1 MLFKKIHHRLL
12 EQYPL
17 LWNMRLPGILSVL
30 ILFHIVHFCA
40 GYGMYSGVE
49 DMSWE
54 SPKGMYFSTSFS
66 LFSIIASCLIF
77 ILWLNRVF
85 RNNAFKSFYP
95 VSNLQLYGQFCIVFL
110 VCFLNISGYYS
121 FTSGYVAHARNNTSN
136 TANEKDIELY
146 NRVICFLQNKED
158 YRIDNRCSPYPF
170 PLTKKY
176 VSDVAIRDGKDSP
189 DDYYYV
195 SRDGQAYSSRQVDSI
210 AGGQQYS
217 YLNFCN
223 NYAVIVPGEDFRYA
237 SQNRYEQG
245 LAGYSAHILLRD
257 PQKLKADMKAF
268 LALCAKNKISYRLDA
283 EDWFSWVNNPP
294 YYPVRYTIFQK
305 YYTPSRYASSEN
317 ADVTAQAA
325 LQQNPKGYFI
335 EVQKLR
341 AILQHTQK
349 AYEYTYESG
358 PLLGMLYAAL
368 CISLLIFSFRAT
380 SRRIWMISLV
390 GSALLGL
397 VIGALTAVLAFGGSK
412 EGILYFYLLIIAA
425 FLVIHLV
432 STGKTVSG
440 VALNWFTWFLPLA
453 STIILGLL
461 GSKSYRHTMING
473 VQQPSEPW
481 VFDHLELYFLICLLA
496 YLFIL
501 YFVLVPRYR
510 QWQAMP
516 ES

>member
-1 MLFKKIHHRLL
+1 MLFKKLNTRLL
-12 EQYPL
+12 EDYPL
-17 LWNMRLPGILSVL
+17 LWNMRLPGILGVL
-30 ILFHIVHFCA
+30 VLFHIVHFCT
-40 GYGMYSGVE
+40 GYGLYTGVE
-49 DMSWE
+49 DMGWE
-54 SPKGMYFSTSFS
+54 SPTGMYFSTSFS
-66 LFSIIASCLIF
+66 LFSIIGSCVIF

-95 VSNLQLYGQFCIVFL
+95 VSNTQLYGQFCIILL

-136 TANEKDIELY
+136 SANEKDIELY

-176 VSDVAIRDGKDSP
+176 VSDVAIRNGKDSP

-210 AGGQQYS
+210 AGGQQYA

-223 NYAVIVPGEDFRYA
+223 NYAVIVPEQGFRYA

-245 LAGYSAHILLRD
+245 LAEYSPHVLLRD

-268 LALCAKNKISYRLDA
+268 LALCARNKVGYKLDA
-283 EDWFSWVNNPP
+283 DDWFNWVNNPP
-294 YYPVRYTIFQK
+294 YYPVRYTIYQK
-305 YYTPSRYASSEN
+305 YYAPSRYAS
-317 ADVTAQAA
+317 AGPDLTAETA
-325 LQQNPKGYFI
+325 LQLNPKGYFV

-341 AILQHTQK
+341 SILQHTQK
-349 AYEYTYESG
+349 AHEYSYESG

-368 CISLLIFSFRAT
+368 SIALLIFSFRAT

-397 VIGALTAVLAFGGSK
+397 VIGAFTAVLAFGGGK

-425 FLVIHLV
+425 FLVIHLI
-432 STGKTVSG
+432 STGKTISG
-440 VALNWFTWFLPLA
+440 VALNWFTWFLPLV
-453 STIILGLL
+453 STIILGLTE
-461 GSKSYRHTMING
+461 SKNYQHTTING
-473 VQQPSEPW
+473 VQQWTDPW
-481 VFDHLELYFLICLLA
+481 IFDHLELYFLICLLI
-496 YLFIL
+496 YLL
-501 YFVLVPRYR
+501 TLCFVLVPRYR
-510 QWQAMP
+510 KWQAMP
-516 ES
+516 EN